1 MSKAVKVD
9 THELKQAVRRL
20 GTAAERSA
28 SDAVKIAMTQASAFY
43 MSFDDVE
50 AVPYSVNSEGRIV
63 ISGSALDKVGN
74 IEDVL
79 AIQTQIAADTLNS
92 VVQQGL
98 KEVLE

>member
-1 MSKAVKVD
+1 MSRAVKVD
-9 THELKQAVRRL
+9 TRELKRAVRRL

-28 SDAVKIAMTQASAFY
+28 SDAVKIAVTQASAFY

-63 ISGSALDKVGN
+63 ISGSALDKAGS

>member
-1 MSKAVKVD
+1 MSKAATVD
-9 THELKQAVRRL
+9 TKRLKQAVRRL

-63 ISGSALDKVGN
+63 ISGSALDKAGS

>member
-9 THELKQAVRRL
+9 TRELKRAVRRL

-28 SDAVKIAMTQASAFY
+28 SNAVKIAMTQASAFY

-63 ISGSALDKVGN
+63 ISGSALDKAGS

-98 KEVLE
+98 NEVLE